1 MEKLARTLI
10 PGAPIDRLGHGT
22 PMARSARKSL
32 RPGERKS
39 SPLDERLFLSRYTRA
54 CPLPFNDDKNGTPS
68 STR

>member
-22 PMARSARKSL
+22 PMARSAQKSL

-39 SPLDERLFLSRYTRA
+39 SPLDEKLFLSRY
-54 CPLPFNDDKNGTPS
+54 PSLPFNDDKNGTPS